1 MALRHAQGKLWTGT
15 GRTYP
20 FPLIISNMF
29 LFKKWRRKKIANRP
43 FPPEWLRIINEH
55 VLFYHRLSLPD
66 KEELQKHI
74 LVFLAEKEFFG
85 CGGLTITGEIRITI
99 AAQACV
105 LLLHR
110 ETDYYPGLHSI
121 LVYPAA
127 YVAKATRH
135 LPGGIIEEGYDVRL
149 GESWHRGSVVLS
161 WDDVRRGSAD
171 VRDGHNVVF
180 HEFAH
185 QLDSTAGQGDS
196 SAVLQQRS
204 TFIAWARVLHK
215 NFIKLQQ
222 DLSGN
227 KPTLLGSYAGQD
239 PAEFFA
245 VATEYFFER
254 PKDLQKT
261 YPDLYQELSNFY
273 HQNPADM

>member
-1 MALRHAQGKLWTGT
+1 MW
-15 GRTYP
+15 
-20 FPLIISNMF
+20 F
-29 LFKKWRRKKIANRP
+29 FKKWRRKRIRQRP
-43 FPPEWLRIINEH
+43 FPPEWAGIIEGH
-55 VLFYHRLSLPD
+55 VLFYRRLSVLD
-66 KEELQKHI
+66 KEELKQHI
-74 LVFLAEKEFFG
+74 LVFLAEKHFFG
-85 CGGLTITGEIRITI
+85 CGGLAITDEIRVTI

-110 ETDYYPGLHSI
+110 ETNYYPGLHSI

-135 LPGGIIEEGYDVRL
+135 LAGGVVEEGFDVRL
-149 GESWHRGSVVLS
+149 GESWHHGSVVLS
-161 WDDVRRGSAD
+161 WDDVRQGAAD

-185 QLDSTAGQGDS
+185 QLDSTCGQGDS
-196 SAVLQQRS
+196 SVVLQQRS
-204 TFIAWARVLHK
+204 TFITWARVLHK
-215 NFIKLQQ
+215 NYIKLQQ
-222 DLSGN
+222 DLSSN
-227 KPTLLGSYAGQD
+227 RPTLLGSYAGQD

-261 YPDLYQELSNFY
+261 YPDLYRELSNFY
-273 HQNPADM
+273 HQNPAEP

>member
-1 MALRHAQGKLWTGT
+1 M
-15 GRTYP
+15 
-20 FPLIISNMF
+20 S
-29 LFKKWRRKKIANRP
+29 
-43 FPPEWLRIINEH
+43 
-55 VLFYHRLSLPD
+55 VLD
-66 KEELQKHI
+66 KEELKQHI
-74 LVFLAEKEFFG
+74 LIFLTEKHFFG
-85 CGGLTITGEIRITI
+85 CGGLTITDEIRVTI

-127 YVAKATRH
+127 YVAKATRR
-135 LPGGIIEEGYDVRL
+135 LAGGIVEEGFDVRL
-149 GESWHRGSVVLS
+149 GESWHHGSVVLS

-185 QLDSTAGQGDS
+185 QLDSSEGQGDS
-196 SAVLQQRS
+196 SAVLQEWS

-227 KPTLLGSYAGQD
+227 KPTLLGSYAGQN

-261 YPDLYQELSNFY
+261 YPDLYRELSNFY
-273 HQNPADM
+273 HQNPAEL

>member
-1 MALRHAQGKLWTGT
+1 
-15 GRTYP
+15 
-20 FPLIISNMF
+20 MF
-29 LFKKWRRKKIANRP
+29 LFKNWRRKRIRQRP
-43 FPPEWLRIINEH
+43 FPPEWLRILEGR
-55 VLFYHRLSLPD
+55 VPFYRRLSVLD
-66 KEELQKHI
+66 KEELKQHI
-74 LVFLAEKEFFG
+74 LVFLAEKHFFG
-85 CGGLTITGEIRITI
+85 CGGLTITDEIRVTI

-110 ETDYYPGLHSI
+110 QTDYYPGLHSI

-127 YVAKATRH
+127 YVAKATRR
-135 LPGGIIEEGYDVRL
+135 LAGGIIEEGFDVRL
-149 GESWHRGSVVLS
+149 GESWHHGSVVLS
-161 WDDVRRGSAD
+161 WDDIRRGSAD

-185 QLDSTAGQGDS
+185 QLDSSEGQGDS
-196 SAVLQQRS
+196 SAVLQKWS

-222 DLSGN
+222 DLSN
-227 KPTLLGSYAGQD
+227 NRPTLLGSYAGQD

-273 HQNPADM
+273 HQNPAQL